1 MLGVFIIEAGE
12 WYVRLCFA
20 AAMLLSKWSL
30 SKTCAASLYCVQY
43 RLGVAVLAIFVG
55 GGRFQGWVL
64 AFFVGGGLLQGGVRE
79 GEEGKELCTTLPTCY
94 YMDQSHMHLNQ
105 TSRNRTYKIDSKGQS
120 SGEKV

>member
-55 GGRFQGWVL
+55 GGRFQGWV
-64 AFFVGGGLLQGGVRE
+64 RE